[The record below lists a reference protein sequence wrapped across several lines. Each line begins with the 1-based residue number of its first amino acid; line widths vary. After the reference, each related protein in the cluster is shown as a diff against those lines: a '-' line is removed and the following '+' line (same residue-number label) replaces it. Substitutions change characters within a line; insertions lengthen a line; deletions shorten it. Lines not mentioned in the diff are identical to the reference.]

1 MDIRENNVSL
11 LGCADESR
19 RSTIHHFTY
28 KYLLLLDMCPGRVL
42 FSLAP
47 PTEHITLMKPKAMAY
62 GGVVK
67 EKDVNIPSRVLA
79 KDDPDRVLT
88 RLMPGELVI
97 PLPHVKPVMKFL
109 KSQRI
114 ILPGM

>member
-1 MDIRENNVSL
+1 
-11 LGCADESR
+11 
-19 RSTIHHFTY
+19 
-28 KYLLLLDMCPGRVL
+28 MCPGRVL

-62 GGVVK
+62 GGMVK
-67 EKDVNIPSRVLA
+67 KEDINIPKRVLA
-79 KDDPDRVLT
+79 EDDPDRVLT

-97 PLPHVKPVMKFL
+97 PLPHVKRVSQFL

-114 ILPGM
+114 LLPGM